1 MNLEFLNQKY
11 FLLLLLLPFI
21 IYLYYTRQK
30 KWITFSFF
38 SDIKSTYKKNIFSF
52 YIKLILLSFIF
63 LSYVIILAN
72 PNTTSVKE
80 NISKNGIDIVLILDV
95 SNSMEATDLTPTR
108 IEKAKQVL
116 NEFISSQETNR
127 LWLVVF
133 AWKPFTSIPLTFDY
147 SILKETISNTTT
159 STINQNNS
167 YLWWTAIWDAILMW
181 ETLFGKDE
189 SHKDREKVI
198 ILLTDWDAN
207 TWVDPVLASLSSK
220 EKNIKIYTIGIWSEE
235 WWTISYYSW
244 PFLQTAKVPPLNDK
258 ALIEISNNTLWQYF
272 KATDDLVFENIF
284 KKLET
289 LEKSLIEIEK
299 ENNYSPNYTYFVIIL
314 LILLFLF
321 IVLTINKP
329 EIKSNLD

>member
-30 KWITFSFF
+30 KGITFSFF

-63 LSYVIILAN
+63 LYYVIILAN

-80 NISKNGIDIVLILDV
+80 NILKNGIDIVLILDV

-127 LWLVVF
+127 LGLVVF
-133 AWKPFTSIPLTFDY
+133 AGKPFTSIPLTFDY
-147 SILKETISNTTT
+147 SVLKETISNTTT

-167 YLWWTAIWDAILMW
+167 YLGGTAIGDAILMG
-181 ETLFGKDE
+181 ETLFEKDE
-189 SHKDREKVI
+189 LYKDREKVI
-198 ILLTDWDAN
+198 ILLTDGDAN
-207 TWVDPVLASLSSK
+207 TGVDPVLASLSSK
-220 EKNIKIYTIGIWSEE
+220 EKNIKIYTIGIGSEE
-235 WWTISYYSW
+235 GGTISYYSG

-258 ALIEISNNTLWQYF
+258 ALIEISNNTLGQYF